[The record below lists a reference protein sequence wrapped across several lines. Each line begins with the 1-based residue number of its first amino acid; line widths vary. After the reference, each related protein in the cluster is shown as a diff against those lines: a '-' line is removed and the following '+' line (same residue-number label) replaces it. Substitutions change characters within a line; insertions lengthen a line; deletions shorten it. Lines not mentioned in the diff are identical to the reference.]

1 MSNES
6 KRNFRRQQRADLGR
20 LVMIGVT
27 AAVIVGAARAVTAQD
42 APAPATPAA
51 SEAEP
56 PAPAPAPAATPP
68 SSSGSRPSVDVS
80 ADAAVDFPGDI

>member
-27 AAVIVGAARAVTAQD
+27 AAVMVGAARAVTAQD

-56 PAPAPAPAATPP
+56 PAPAPAPASTP